1 MIMKQRYS
9 IVFVSFIVIALFL
22 ASSSAVLAVKGSEGV
37 VKPILKKGD
46 YFPVIALQNKFTPQD
61 SAYLGIEGGA
71 QLKVSDIKADLIM
84 VEVMSVFCGVCQRM
98 ADVFNEVYALV
109 EADPEMKGRVKM
121 LGISLGDI
129 ESDVKA
135 FREGLKV
142 PYPIIPDPK
151 SVAHGE
157 IGNKYTPF
165 TVFVR
170 QGVDGKHGLVVK
182 THETPND
189 NAKEIVAEIRAYL
202 KMDVSN
208 VRKAD
213 NR

>member
-1 MIMKQRYS
+1 MRRTN
-9 IVFVSFIVIALFL
+9 FFALVSFVILVLFL
-22 ASSSAVLAVKGSEGV
+22 AASSSVLAVKGSGGKI
-37 VKPILKKGD
+37 KPILKKGD
-46 YFPVIALQNKFTPQD
+46 YFPVISLQTQLDPQD
-61 SAYLGIEGGA
+61 SAYLGIEGSA
-71 QLKVSDIKADLIM
+71 QLKISDIKTDLVM
-84 VEVMSVFCGVCQRM
+84 VEVMSVFCGVCQKM

-109 EADPEMKGRVKM
+109 EADPEMKGKVKM
-121 LGISLGDI
+121 VGISLGDI
-129 ESDVKA
+129 DSDVKA

-151 SVAHGE
+151 SAAHAE

-170 QGVDGKHGLVVK
+170 QGADGKPGLVVK

-189 NAKEIVAEIRAYL
+189 NAKEIVEEIRAYI
-202 KMDVSN
+202 KMDISN
-208 VRKAD
+208 IRKAD